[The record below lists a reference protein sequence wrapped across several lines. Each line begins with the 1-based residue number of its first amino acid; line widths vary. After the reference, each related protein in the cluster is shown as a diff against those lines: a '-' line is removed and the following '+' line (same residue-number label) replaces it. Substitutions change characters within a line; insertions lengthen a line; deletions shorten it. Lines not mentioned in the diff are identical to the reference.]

1 MATFRSRSEGRGSHR
16 EVHLAPPWSDGRS
29 GTFRQESD
37 GKAGSSALDLPD
49 GIILARWNS
58 TLTNLP

>member
-1 MATFRSRSEGRGSHR
+1 MVGP
-16 EVHLAPPWSDGRS
+16 APSDK
-29 GTFRQESD
+29 ESD